1 MKLALSLALA
11 ATAMVCSTPVKATD
25 FSYQGRFF
33 NDDNAQLFNFSIAQ
47 ASTVTLRSY
56 SYAGGNT
63 AAGRT
68 ITAGGFDLILSLFDL
83 TTGSLVAQQDDSS
96 SAPTDPVTGARFDVW
111 LASALA
117 PGTYAVYVSQYDN
130 FAGSSLGEFRYAG
143 QPGFTARYC
152 AGADPVSGGQGLFC
166 DITGTQRTGNWA
178 FDVLGADTARDGG
191 TVGTPAVPEPA
202 TWMTMI
208 AGFASIGAALRRRA
222 HRVRA
227 A

>member
-1 MKLALSLALA
+1 MKRALMLALA
-11 ATAMVCSTPVKATD
+11 ATAMAASTSVQASD
-25 FSYQGRFF
+25 FSYEGSFL
-33 NDDNAQLFNFSIAQ
+33 NDDEARLFNFSIAQ

-56 SYAGGNT
+56 SYAGGNN
-63 AAGRT
+63 AAGKT
-68 ITAGGFDLILSLFDL
+68 ITAGGFDVILSLFDL
-83 TTGSLVAQQDDSS
+83 NTGSLVAQQDDSS
-96 SAPTDPVTGARFDVW
+96 SAPADPVTGARFDVW
-111 LASALA
+111 LASALT

-130 FAGSSLGEFRYAG
+130 FAGSSLGDFRYAG

-152 AGADPVSGGQGLFC
+152 PGANPVSGGQGLFC

-178 FDVLGADTARDGG
+178 FDILGADTAQDGG

-208 AGFASIGAALRRRA
+208 AGFAAIGAALRRRA
-222 HRVRA
+222 RRVCA